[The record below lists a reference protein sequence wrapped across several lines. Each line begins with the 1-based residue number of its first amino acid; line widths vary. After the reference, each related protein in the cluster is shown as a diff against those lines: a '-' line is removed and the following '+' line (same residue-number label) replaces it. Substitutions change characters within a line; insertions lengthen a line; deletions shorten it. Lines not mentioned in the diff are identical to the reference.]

1 MPIGGLILCEKA
13 KQFNEQLHANEATT
27 PPFTASSGLLCMVF
41 DINSMKIS
49 LKLQFCCFDKAFA
62 DSIAG
67 E

>member
-27 PPFTASSGLLCMVF
+27 PQFTASSVLLCMVF
-41 DINSMKIS
+41 DIS

-62 DSIAG
+62 DSIAS